1 MRSITLVFIAI
12 LGFVSSALAQIKVSD
27 KAVIKTPYV
36 QCEKCQEKVEFFIGH
51 ESGVTSVR
59 VDIKKHT
66 TTVTWLTDETG
77 IKNLTIKKKTGE
89 TYHEYDEF
97 GKHFLKISHWYYMTC
112 PAKQNTLPQIE
123 ENITEVKWIKTKDIK
138 EPMKNTYPSIK
149 DILGKFFDEP

>member
-66 TTVTWLTDETG
+66 TTLTWLTDRT
-77 IKNLTIKKKTGE
+77 
-89 TYHEYDEF
+89 
-97 GKHFLKISHWYYMTC
+97 
-112 PAKQNTLPQIE
+112 TL
-123 ENITEVKWIKTKDIK
+123 ENIKTAIANLGFDADDIEAEEFAFKRLPK
-138 EPMKNTYPSIK
+138 ECKLHKTVAKPMPPK
-149 DILGKFFDEP
+149 G

>member
-51 ESGVTSVR
+51 EAGVTSVR

-66 TTVTWLTDETG
+66 TTVTWLTDRTTLENIKTAIANLG
-77 IKNLTIKKKTGE
+77 FDADDIEAEEFAFKHLPKECKLHKNL
-89 TYHEYDEF
+89 
-97 GKHFLKISHWYYMTC
+97 
-112 PAKQNTLPQIE
+112 AKP
-123 ENITEVKWIKTKDIK
+123 V
-138 EPMKNTYPSIK
+138 PSK
-149 DILGKFFDEP
+149 G